1 MAMAPGKIKSSTIT
15 FLSIKI
21 EAEAQKKVQFTI
33 ITDRYT

>member
-1 MAMAPGKIKSSTIT
+1 MAPGKNKELHYHI
-15 FLSIKI
+15 LSIKI